1 MIKLGIGFFVLVL
14 IILLSGGISLSNAVS
29 KRGTKITVLGTGSV
43 GATIAYTLALEGL
56 CSELLLI
63 DINEKKAEGEAM
75 DIEQGKAFCPETDI
89 RSGKAEDA
97 VGSDIVI
104 VTVGIARKPGQT
116 RIDLAKT
123 NVGIIN
129 SVMPD
134 LAKAAPD
141 AVYIIVSNPV
151 DILTYAAVK
160 ASGID
165 PHRIIGSG
173 TYINVSAQNVH
184 GYVLG
189 EHGDTAVIPWSLISI
204 AGMPIDD
211 FCKMSDQGI
220 EIKREEI
227 EEDVRTAGARVISL
241 KGATYYAIAMS
252 VKQLCESII
261 RDSGAIATV
270 SCLTH
275 GRYGTKD
282 VCLSL
287 PYVIGAGGIKRS
299 FCPVLLPEEQEKLI
313 KSSEALRSVIDQLG
327 I

>member
-1 MIKLGIGFFVLVL
+1 MN
-14 IILLSGGISLSNAVS
+14 NAVS

-56 CSELLLI
+56 CSEILLVDI
-63 DINEKKAEGEAM
+63 DEKKAEGEAM
-75 DIEQGKAFCPETDI
+75 DIRQGKAFCPETDI

-97 VGSDIVI
+97 EGSDIVI

-173 TYINVSAQNVH
+173 TMLDSSRLRTCLASYINVSAQNVH

-211 FCKMSDQGI
+211 FCRVSEQGV

-227 EEDVRTAGARVISL
+227 EDEVRTAGAKVISM

-252 VKQLCESII
+252 VKQLCEGII

-270 SCLTH
+270 SCLTE

-287 PYVIGAGGIKRS
+287 PYVIGAGGIKRA
-299 FCPVLLPEEQEKLI
+299 FCPVLLLEEQEKLV
-313 KSSEALRSVIDQLG
+313 KSSEALRSVIDQLS

>member
-1 MIKLGIGFFVLVL
+1 MN
-14 IILLSGGISLSNAVS
+14 NAVS

-56 CSELLLI
+56 CSEILLVDI
-63 DINEKKAEGEAM
+63 DEKKAEGEAM
-75 DIEQGKAFCPETDI
+75 DIRQGKAFCPETDI

-97 VGSDIVI
+97 EGSDIVI

-173 TYINVSAQNVH
+173 TMLDSSRLRTCLASYINVSAQNVH

-211 FCKMSDQGI
+211 FCRVSEQGV

-227 EEDVRTAGARVISL
+227 EDEVRTAGAKVISM

-252 VKQLCESII
+252 VKQLCEGII

-270 SCLTH
+270 SCLTE

-287 PYVIGAGGIKRS
+287 PYVIGAGGIKRA
-299 FCPVLLPEEQEKLI
+299 FCLVLLPEEQEKLV
-313 KSSEALRSVIDQLG
+313 KSSEALRSVIDQLS